1 MPGRHAESVLLG
13 QARRA
18 SGRPD
23 RQAAAAVATQP
34 DDVGVDCQSATGP
47 AAPVAAV
54 LDPRQPALVAAAA
67 LDLPLVAAR
76 VADDAALLLG
86 GALGPPFLAVQLSGA
101 AGVVAAAAG

>member
-23 RQAAAAVATQP
+23 RQAAAAVAAQP

-67 LDLPLVAAR
+67 LDLTL
-76 VADDAALLLG
+76 VADDAALLLD
-86 GALGPPFLAVQLSGA
+86 GAPGPPFLAVQLSCA
-101 AGVVAAAAG
+101 AGVVAA